1 VSLRTSETSNGLKLA
16 LRLAGATGVD
26 VMVLG
31 PFLTGP

>member
-1 VSLRTSETSNGLKLA
+1 LKLA

-31 PFLTGP
+31 HFLTGP